1 MGMAS
6 PVDVR
11 QALIQRVSRRVSG
24 HGIARRSI
32 EGAVDR
38 VLAALPVGMAQRDRA
53 REALPAAGDRP
64 AQLSSSSGPAI
75 VAVLSAASAP
85 DLASRARRILERE
98 RLRVLALGTATAGRH
113 TVLTV
118 RLPVGSEPVLERVAG
133 ELGASLTVL
142 DSSAA

>member
-1 MGMAS
+1 
-6 PVDVR
+6 
-11 QALIQRVSRRVSG
+11 VSG

-38 VLAALPVGMAQRDRA
+38 VLAALPAGMAQRDRA
-53 REALPAAGDRP
+53 RESLPAASDRAARPSP
-64 AQLSSSSGPAI
+64 ASGPAI

-85 DLASRARRILERE
+85 DLASRARGALERE

-118 RLPVGSEPVLERVAG
+118 RLPAGSAPALERLAG

-142 DSSAA
+142 DSAAAAQVGA

>member
-1 MGMAS
+1 MAS

-38 VLAALPVGMAQRDRA
+38 VLAALPAHRS
-53 REALPAAGDRP
+53 P
-64 AQLSSSSGPAI
+64 SSGPAI

-85 DLASRARRILERE
+85 DLASRARAALERE

-118 RLPVGSEPVLERVAG
+118 RLPAGSEPFLERLAG

-142 DSSAA
+142 DSAAAAQVGA